1 MQGCGKCRSLIACL
15 YAAEGSPRDSW
26 RVTRYGIGRYEALG
40 YRAPNYWQKCYRL
53 TFDMCRLLFFFI
65 GSASQLVLPQIS
77 LKFYLFL

>member
-40 YRAPNYWQKCYRL
+40 YRVPNY
-53 TFDMCRLLFFFI
+53 
-65 GSASQLVLPQIS
+65 
-77 LKFYLFL
+77 